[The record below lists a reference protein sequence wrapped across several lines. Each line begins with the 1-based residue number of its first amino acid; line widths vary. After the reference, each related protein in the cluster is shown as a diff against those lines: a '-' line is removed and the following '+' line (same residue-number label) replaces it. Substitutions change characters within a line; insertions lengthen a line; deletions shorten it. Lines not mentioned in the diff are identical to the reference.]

1 MPSAAQLS
9 CGLYARVN
17 GRNGIAGRRYGRN
30 GVVDSHTFAEFV
42 RHGHEVR
49 LLLRDPGRIAP
60 ALGPLG
66 IGDVES
72 RPRIADRQ

>member
-1 MPSAAQLS
+1 M
-9 CGLYARVN
+9 RV
-17 GRNGIAGRRYGRN
+17 
-30 GVVDSHTFAEFV
+30 VVTGGTAFVDCHTFAEFV

-49 LLLRDPGRIAP
+49 LLLRDPGCIAP
-60 ALGPLG
+60 ALAPLG